1 MENTRRSKRHF
12 AVRSLL
18 IYRAPTVQWARKAPH
33 ISVPTSN
40 VISSPSSNKD
50 RRRSKNT

>member
-18 IYRAPTVQWARKAPH
+18 IYRADRPVGQEGTTYQRVHVERDIVAFIQQR
-33 ISVPTSN
+33 
-40 VISSPSSNKD
+40 SPA
-50 RRRSKNT
+50 